1 MKLQMALGFVML
13 LMVGCE
19 TLESETQRI
28 PWERQHA
35 YMKKVQDPRIYGF
48 SIYDTPSGPRIRGG
62 ARLHPERAVGLEM
75 LAKEPFRPLVNL
87 DGNHGEEWPV
97 LLDFTSGATWLE
109 FELASELGARPVGE
123 RKATLVNLAEDDVP
137 AALSIVSSL
146 RLGQMFVE
154 YPLVYTRMATG
165 SLGAMNRDVSEGP
178 VRAVIGWD
186 ILKKFD
192 RIQFLYPIQQVLL
205 TTMKEEYVPNPERL
219 VVTLPLVKDT
229 GLCAVRG
236 RMNGREGNI
245 LIDPAGDFEVAAD
258 GAVSSLQLGE
268 GFALSDPVTAPSP
281 GGVRIGAR
289 VLENYQVTVCP
300 KAGVIHFETPAE
312 LEVE

>member
-1 MKLQMALGFVML
+1 MKSQMALGFVML
-13 LMVGCE
+13 LMAGCE
-19 TLESETQRI
+19 TLESDTQRI
-28 PWERQHA
+28 PWEQQHA
-35 YMKKVQDPRIYGF
+35 YLKKVQDPRIYGL
-48 SIYDTPSGPRIRGG
+48 SIYDSPSGPRIRGD

-75 LAKEPFRPLVNL
+75 LAEEPLRPLVDL
-87 DGNHGEEWPV
+87 DGNHGEQWPV

-109 FELASELGARPVGE
+109 FELANELGARPVGE
-123 RKATLVNLAEDDVP
+123 GKATLVNLTGDDVP

-192 RIQFLYPIQQVLL
+192 QVRFLYPVQQVLL
-205 TTMKEEYVPNPERL
+205 TSMKEEYAPNPERL
-219 VVTLPLVKDT
+219 LVTLSLVKDAD
-229 GLCAVRG
+229 LCAVRG

-258 GAVSSLQLGE
+258 GAVSSLLLGE
-268 GFALSDPVTAPSP
+268 GIELLNPATAPSP

-289 VLENYQVTVCP
+289 VLKNYLVTVCP
-300 KAGVIHFETPAE
+300 KVGVIHFETLAE
-312 LEVE
+312 PEVE